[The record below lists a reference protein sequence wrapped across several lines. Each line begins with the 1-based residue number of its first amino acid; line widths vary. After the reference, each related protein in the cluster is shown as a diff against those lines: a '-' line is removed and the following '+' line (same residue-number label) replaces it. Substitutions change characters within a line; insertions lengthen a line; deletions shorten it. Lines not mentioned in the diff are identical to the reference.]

1 MGHLFYYSYA
11 YQILLVFQLVSSIL
25 VLLFL
30 FYKSAPYGKFVT
42 NGFGPVMP
50 ARPGWVIMEFP
61 AFAVILVMFYLG
73 RGWENPA
80 MIVFICLW
88 EFHYV
93 YRTFIYPL
101 RLSKGSRPMAVAI
114 PLTGA
119 FFNSI
124 NGYINGYEMFLSPDA
139 AVKYDSSWFLTP
151 YFIVGTG
158 LFVAGWVINQHS
170 DAVLRSLRKPGETGY
185 KIPNRGLHKWVASPN
200 YFGEFMEWLGW
211 AVLTASWAGLAFAA
225 FTFANLGPR
234 AYKNLQWYKEKFGD
248 EYPSS
253 RKAMI
258 PFVF

>member
-1 MGHLFYYSYA
+1 MGHLFYYSHA

-139 AVKYDSSWFLTP
+139 AVKYDS
-151 YFIVGTG
+151 
-158 LFVAGWVINQHS
+158 
-170 DAVLRSLRKPGETGY
+170 
-185 KIPNRGLHKWVASPN
+185 
-200 YFGEFMEWLGW
+200 
-211 AVLTASWAGLAFAA
+211 
-225 FTFANLGPR
+225 
-234 AYKNLQWYKEKFGD
+234 
-248 EYPSS
+248 
-253 RKAMI
+253 
-258 PFVF
+258 